1 MKVLITGGAGFI
13 GSHLADRWLQDGASV
28 EIIDDLSTGSL
39 DNIVHLN
46 DNPRFSCVLES
57 VLDEGIVSELVK
69 RCDIVYHLAA
79 AVGVRLIVE
88 RPTRT
93 IETNVHGTKIV
104 LQAAAKWDKPIVVAS
119 TSEVYGKGN
128 AVPFREDSDLV
139 IGSTSITRWSYA
151 CSKALDEFLAMA
163 YWYERRVP
171 VTIVRMFNTVGP
183 RQVGQYGMVLPTFVG
198 QAVRG
203 EPITVYGD
211 GDQTRCFGYVG
222 EVVECLARIGR
233 HDNLAGEVI
242 NIGSD
247 QEVTINELASMV
259 KEATGS
265 SSEIVHIPYEV
276 AYGLG
281 SEDMLR
287 RVPSLE
293 KVERLLGYRPRMPL
307 HRIVD
312 LVIRGICYGEHHAWP
327 AAKSC

>member
-13 GSHLADRWLQDGASV
+13 GSHLVDRWLQNGASV

-39 DNIVHLN
+39 NNIAHLN
-46 DNPRFSCVLES
+46 DNPQFSCVVGS
-57 VLDEGIVSELVK
+57 VLDAAIVSELVK
-69 RCDIVYHLAA
+69 RCDIIYHLAA

-88 RPTRT
+88 QPTRT
-93 IETNVHGTKIV
+93 IETNVRGTDVV
-104 LQAAAKWDKPIVVAS
+104 LQAAAKWDKPVVVAS
-119 TSEVYGKGN
+119 TSEVYGKSN
-128 AVPFREDSDLV
+128 AVPFREDSDIV
-139 IGSTSITRWSYA
+139 IGSTTTTRWSYA

-171 VTIVRMFNTVGP
+171 ITIVRMFNTVGP

-198 QAVRG
+198 QALRG
-203 EPITVYGD
+203 EPITIYGT

-222 EVVECLARIGR
+222 EVVECLGRIGK
-233 HDNLAGEVI
+233 HDNVAGEVI
-242 NIGSD
+242 NIGND

-259 KEATGS
+259 KETTAS

-276 AYGLG
+276 AYCPG

-312 LVIRGICYGEHHAWP
+312 LVIRGICDEEHHAWTT
-327 AAKSC
+327 AKSS